1 MLWTDSPI
9 HFVDFEG
16 NRECGIIEYGVATL
30 LNREIVATQ
39 TRLCMAHAEIRSIES
54 QLHGIQYS
62 ATQNKNP
69 FSDEWEYFNQLRK
82 SGPLAAHHAS
92 TENSLLKVVWPYP
105 NYSPDFLNTDQEI
118 AEWGPWLDTCAI
130 ALNLYPQLLSHKLQD
145 LIDYFDLGHRL
156 DVLTSQHCPSNR
168 RHYHCALYDAIASAV
183 LLIHVGS
190 LSGFEKVTL
199 SWLLNRSCSSPS
211 QSEQTELF

>member
-1 MLWTDSPI
+1 MNGS
-9 HFVDFEG
+9 
-16 NRECGIIEYGVATL
+16 N
-30 LNREIVATQ
+30 
-39 TRLCMAHAEIRSIES
+39 
-54 QLHGIQYS
+54 
-62 ATQNKNP
+62 
-69 FSDEWEYFNQLRK
+69 FNQLRK

-168 RHYHCALYDAIASAV
+168 RHYHCALYDANRISRAAYTCWKPFWLRKGDAFLAS
-183 LLIHVGS
+183 
-190 LSGFEKVTL
+190 
-199 SWLLNRSCSSPS
+199 
-211 QSEQTELF
+211 